1 MNDLE
6 KDNGFYAFFK
16 PLGVSSYD
24 VIRTCKRLVQCKKI
38 GHAGTLDPF
47 ATGLLI
53 VAIGRPYTKR
63 IHEFQSMD
71 KTYEFEMILGKTTP
85 TLDPESEVTESQPYK
100 GSESDLEEK
109 LKKIMIDFLGN
120 QQQLPPIFSAKKVNG
135 KRAYQLAREN
145 KDISL
150 SPSSVTIYELIY
162 KGVTLSDFPKIKWT
176 VRCSKG
182 TYIRALVRDLGQK
195 LGYPA
200 YCSKLIRSAIG
211 PIQLSQAVQIETK
224 EHITNAKLS
233 HSF

>member
-1 MNDLE
+1 MNDLDT
-6 KDNGFYAFFK
+6 DNGFYAFFK

-24 VIRTCKRLVQCKKI
+24 VIRKCKRLIKCKKI

-47 ATGLLI
+47 ADGLLI

-71 KTYEFEMILGKTTP
+71 KTYVFEMVLGKTTP
-85 TLDPESEVTESQPYK
+85 TLDPESEVIKSQPYK
-100 GSESDLEEK
+100 GSKNELEEK
-109 LKKIMIDFLGN
+109 SKKLIPTFLGK

-145 KDISL
+145 KEVSL
-150 SPSSVTIYELIY
+150 SFSSVTIHELNY
-162 KGVTLSDFPKIKWT
+162 KGIAFSDFPKIQWT

-200 YCSKLIRSAIG
+200 YCSQLTRSAIG
-211 PIQLSQAVQIETK
+211 PIQLSQAIQIETK
-224 EHITNAKLS
+224 DHITDAKLS
-233 HSF
+233 YSF